1 MSFYQILA
9 SNKNG
14 KYEKSYKNKKHRI
27 SALTWDDK
35 IELPGGLYSVLD
47 NQDYFGYIIKKQ

>member
-35 IELPGGLYSVLD
+35 IELPDGLYSVLD
-47 NQDYFGYIIKKQ
+47 N